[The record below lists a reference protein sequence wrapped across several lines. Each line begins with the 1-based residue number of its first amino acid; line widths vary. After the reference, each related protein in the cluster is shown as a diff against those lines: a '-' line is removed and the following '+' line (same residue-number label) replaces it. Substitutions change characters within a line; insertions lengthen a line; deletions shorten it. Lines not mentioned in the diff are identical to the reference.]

1 MTTTMMTTATTMTK
15 EMTTETET
23 ETTELEPQR
32 RSPAGRRPW
41 RGARVRILAWVIG
54 LLAASTL
61 ATLVLE
67 RQVLTGRVE
76 ERVDDSL
83 EQEVE
88 EFRRLV
94 RDGRNPLT
102 GRPFGNDVAAIFD
115 VFLTR
120 NVPNEHEAYYTFL
133 RGRPYRS
140 TQPDAD
146 ADVITEVRE
155 LRGTEG
161 VERGGFTGPQGEIRY
176 LAVPVRVDGAPRG
189 LFVVTDRLGEEEDD
203 VNDVL
208 RVNAI
213 VALSVLLVASA
224 LAFLAVGRVLA
235 PLRDVVDT
243 ARSISETDLTRRII
257 VEGDDEIADL
267 ARTFNEMVDRL
278 EAAFSTQRAFL
289 SDAGHELRTPI
300 TIIQGHL
307 DLLASGAANKED
319 VLPVV
324 TDELDRMSRLVEDL
338 LLLARARRPNFL
350 YLRHEDLD
358 ELTEELFG
366 KASPVADRHWQLEGV
381 GVGRLLIDRQ
391 RMTQAV
397 MNLLRNAVEHTE
409 PGGRIALG
417 SEIGGGMARIWVSDS
432 GPGVPASEREHIFER
447 FARGPDAH
455 ARRKEGAGLGL
466 AIARAVA
473 EAHGGRILLDES
485 REGEGAT
492 FAIVVPT
499 REEQS

>member
-1 MTTTMMTTATTMTK
+1 
-15 EMTTETET
+15 
-23 ETTELEPQR
+23 
-32 RSPAGRRPW
+32 
-41 RGARVRILAWVIG
+41 VRILASVIG

-61 ATLVLE
+61 ATLVVE

-76 ERVDDSL
+76 ERVDETLD
-83 EQEVE
+83 QEVE

-120 NVPNEHEAYYTFL
+120 NVPSEHEEYYTFL

-140 TQPDAD
+140 TQPDA
-146 ADVITEVRE
+146 EVGVTAAVRDLGGIE
-155 LRGTEG
+155 D
-161 VERGGFTGPQGEIRY
+161 VERGDVAGPDGDVRY
-176 LAVPVRVDGAPRG
+176 LAVPVRVNEATNGV
-189 LFVVTDRLGEEEDD
+189 FVVTNRLGEEEDD
-203 VNDVL
+203 VSDVL
-208 RVNAI
+208 EVNAI

-235 PLRDVVDT
+235 PLREVVDT
-243 ARSISETDLTRRII
+243 ARSITETDLTRRIA

-267 ARTFNEMVDRL
+267 ARTFNDMLDRL

-307 DLLASGAANKED
+307 DLLASGAGQKDD
-319 VLPVV
+319 VLPIV
-324 TDELDRMSRLVEDL
+324 TDELDRMSRLVDDL
-338 LLLARARRPNFL
+338 LLLAKSRRPNFL
-350 YLRHEDLD
+350 HLRHEDLD
-358 ELTEELFG
+358 ELTQELFS
-366 KASPVADRHWQLEGV
+366 KASPVADRDWRLEQV

-409 PGGRIALG
+409 PGDRISLG
-417 SEIGGGMARIWVSDS
+417 SAIDGDTARIWVSDS
-432 GPGVPASEREHIFER
+432 GPGVPVAERERIFER
-447 FARGPDAH
+447 FARGPRA
-455 ARRKEGAGLGL
+455 ARRSLPGAGLGL
-466 AIARAVA
+466 AIVA
-473 EAHGGRILLDES
+473 ETAARHDGAAWCADAPGG
-485 REGEGAT
+485 GARFSLSLPGT
-492 FAIVVPT
+492 AP
-499 REEQS
+499 

>member
-1 MTTTMMTTATTMTK
+1 MA
-15 EMTTETET
+15 MTTETT
-23 ETTELEPQR
+23 ETTEPER
-32 RSPAGRRPW
+32 RPGSTFRRPW

-76 ERVDDSL
+76 QRVDDSL
-83 EQEVE
+83 EQEVS

-120 NVPNEHEAYYTFL
+120 NVPSEHEEYYTFL
-133 RGRPYRS
+133 RGRPFRS
-140 TQPDAD
+140 TQPDASSD
-146 ADVITEVRE
+146 LIREVRDLGDLE
-155 LRGTEG
+155 D
-161 VERGGFTGPQGEIRY
+161 VERGAFRGPDGEVRY
-176 LAVPVRVDGAPRG
+176 LAVPVRAEGRPRG
-189 LFVVTDRLGEEEDD
+189 LFVVTNRLGDEKDE
-203 VNDVL
+203 VNNVL
-208 RVNAI
+208 EVNAI

-235 PLRDVVDT
+235 PLRDVVVT
-243 ARSISETDLTRRII
+243 ARSISETDLTQRIA

-267 ARTFNEMVDRL
+267 ARTFNEMLDRL
-278 EAAFSTQRAFL
+278 EAAFATQRAFL

-307 DLLASGAANKED
+307 DLLASGAAQKED
-319 VLPVV
+319 VLPIV
-324 TDELDRMSRLVEDL
+324 TDELDRMGRLVEDL
-338 LLLARARRPNFL
+338 LLLAKSRRPNFL
-350 YLRHEDLD
+350 HLRHEDLD

-366 KASPVADRHWQLEGV
+366 KASPVADRAWRLERV

-409 PGGRIALG
+409 PGDRIALG
-417 SEIGGGMARIWVSDS
+417 SAIDDGSARIWVSDS
-432 GPGVPASEREHIFER
+432 GPGVPASEHEHIFER

-455 ARRKEGAGLGL
+455 ARRREGAGLGL

-473 EAHGGRILLDES
+473 EAHGGRITLDS
-485 REGEGAT
+485 RVGEGAT
-492 FAIVVPT
+492 FAIVIPVE
-499 REEQS
+499 EEQS

>member
-1 MTTTMMTTATTMTK
+1 
-15 EMTTETET
+15 MTTETT
-23 ETTELEPQR
+23 ETTELEPGS
-32 RSPAGRRPW
+32 RSGRAGTRLW
-41 RGARVRILAWVIG
+41 RGARVRILASVIG

-61 ATLVLE
+61 ATLVVE

-76 ERVDDSL
+76 ERVDETL
-83 EQEVE
+83 NQEVE

-120 NVPNEHEAYYTFL
+120 NVPSEHEEYYTFL
-133 RGRPYRS
+133 RGRAYRS
-140 TQPDAD
+140 TQAD
-146 ADVITEVRE
+146 AEVGAPATVRDLNELDDVK
-155 LRGTEG
+155 RGEF
-161 VERGGFTGPQGEIRY
+161 GGPDGDVRY
-176 LAVPVRVDGAPRG
+176 LAVPVRVDGATSG
-189 LFVVTDRLGEEEDD
+189 VFVVTNRLGAEEDD

-208 RVNAI
+208 EVNAI
-213 VALSVLLVASA
+213 VALSVLLVVSA

-235 PLRDVVDT
+235 PLREVVDT
-243 ARSISETDLTRRII
+243 ARSITETDLTRRIA

-267 ARTFNEMVDRL
+267 ARTFNDMLDRL

-307 DLLASGAANKED
+307 DLLASGAAQKDD
-319 VLPVV
+319 VVPIV
-324 TDELDRMSRLVEDL
+324 TDELDRMSRLVDDL
-338 LLLARARRPNFL
+338 LLLAKSRRPNFL

-358 ELTEELFG
+358 ELTEELYS
-366 KASPVADRHWQLEGV
+366 KASPVADRDWRLEQV

-409 PGGRIALG
+409 PGDRISLG
-417 SEIGGGMARIWVSDS
+417 SAIDGDTARVWVSDS
-432 GPGVPASEREHIFER
+432 GPGVPAAERERIFER
-447 FARGPDAH
+447 FARGPYAH

-466 AIARAVA
+466 SIASAVA
-473 EAHGGRILLDES
+473 EAHGGRITLDG

-492 FAIVVPT
+492 FAIVIPVG
-499 REEQS
+499 EEST

>member
-1 MTTTMMTTATTMTK
+1 MTTTTMMTAATTMT
-15 EMTTETET
+15 T
-23 ETTELEPQR
+23 ETTETIELEPGPEQR
-32 RSPAGRRPW
+32 SGPAGRRPW

-61 ATLVLE
+61 ATLALE

-76 ERVDDSL
+76 QRVDESL

-102 GRPFGNDVAAIFD
+102 GRPFGSDVAAIFD

-120 NVPNEHEAYYTFL
+120 NVPSEHEDFYTFL
-133 RGRPYRS
+133 RRRPYRS

-146 ADVITEVRE
+146 AELMRQVRE
-155 LRGTEG
+155 LGRLEDVGRGQ
-161 VERGGFTGPQGEIRY
+161 FSGPDGEIRY
-176 LAVPVRVDGAPRG
+176 LAVPVRFEGRTRG
-189 LFVVTDRLGEEEDD
+189 LFAVTTRLGEEQDE

-208 RVNAI
+208 EVNAI

-235 PLRDVVDT
+235 PLRDAVDT
-243 ARSISETDLTRRII
+243 ARSISETDLTRRIE

-267 ARTFNEMVDRL
+267 ARTFNEMLDRL

-307 DLLASGAANKED
+307 DLLASGAAVKED
-319 VLPVV
+319 VLPIVA
-324 TDELDRMSRLVEDL
+324 DELDRMSRLVEDL
-338 LLLARARRPNFL
+338 LLLAKSQRPNFL

-358 ELTEELFG
+358 ELTEEIFS
-366 KASPVADRHWQLEGV
+366 KASPVADRDWQLERV
-381 GVGRLLIDRQ
+381 GIGRLLIDRQ

-397 MNLLRNAVEHTE
+397 MNLLRNAVEYTE
-409 PGGRIALG
+409 PGDRIALG
-417 SEIGGGMARIWVSDS
+417 SAIGDGTARIWVSDA
-432 GPGVPASEREHIFER
+432 GPGVPDSERDLIFER
-447 FARGPDAH
+447 FARGADAH

-473 EAHGGRILLDES
+473 EAHGGRIALDS

-492 FAIVVPT
+492 FAIVIPT
-499 REEQS
+499 GEEKR